1 MSLLFLQPQRKRDHQ
16 SWSKDQHPTMGDITM
31 QGWKESIV
39 CEKERPSKL
48 VYGSVKGLV
57 KAVFVYNGTLKID
70 PIMKV

>member
-16 SWSKDQHPTMGDITM
+16 SWSKDQHPTTGNITT

-39 CEKERPSKL
+39 SEKERPSKL

-57 KAVFVYNGTLKID
+57 KTVFVSNGTLKID